1 MSLFHDPKIYRSGTK
16 GVIRSRYR
24 SAPSPFVVATAPS
37 LGSLRALTTTIAFPR
52 CLSYFDAFRHFS
64 SADFQVAYGLETQTV
79 NESTQPEP
87 WLRGTL
93 TNISPVPRAVLHALE
108 LAKEDLTRWCAGL
121 SDAELNARPFG
132 IAPVAFHIRHTARS
146 VDRLLTYAE
155 GRNLNDEQLAALK
168 SELAPNAGRDDLFA
182 ELEARLA
189 DCATRIAPIDPARLD
204 EPRSVGKK
212 QLPTTVAGLLVHIA
226 DHTQRH
232 VGQAI
237 TTAKIVAA
245 SRT

>member
-1 MSLFHDPKIYRSGTK
+1 M
-16 GVIRSRYR
+16 
-24 SAPSPFVVATAPS
+24 
-37 LGSLRALTTTIAFPR
+37 
-52 CLSYFDAFRHFS
+52 
-64 SADFQVAYGLETQTV
+64 

-93 TNISPVPRAVLHALE
+93 TEISAVPRAVLHALE
-108 LAKEDLTRWCAGL
+108 LAKEDLTRWCAAL
-121 SDAELNARPFG
+121 SDAQLNARPAG
-132 IAPVAFHIRHTARS
+132 IAPVAFHIRHIARS

-155 GRNLNDEQLAALK
+155 GKTLNDEQLAALK
-168 SELAPNAGRDDLFA
+168 SELAPNAISRELFA
-182 ELEARLA
+182 ELEATLA
-189 DCATRIAPIDPARLD
+189 AAASRIVQIDPARWP
-204 EPRSVGKK
+204 EPCTVGKQ

-245 SRT
+245 SRA